1 MEDDTRNAVIASY
14 DGKNQVNNIPENLFI
29 RRWDLTKGCQIH
41 SQIMSSSTRSQ
52 CFCENVNTANMQQA
66 RWGKF
71 KMSNWY
77 FFGVKTGEADE
88 AIKLACKGVLTEV

>member
-1 MEDDTRNAVIASY
+1 
-14 DGKNQVNNIPENLFI
+14 
-29 RRWDLTKGCQIH
+29 
-41 SQIMSSSTRSQ
+41 
-52 CFCENVNTANMQQA
+52 MQQA

-71 KMSNWY
+71 KMSNWYFFGENFFRGKFKISNWY